1 MTPPTSR
8 QPPPGEPPDPFDPYG
23 KFWFFCGR
31 VLPVLLG
38 GVGVAS
44 FARAGFLKAE
54 WLGWAILGLGCFL
67 LMALIR
73 FFVFE

>member
-1 MTPPTSR
+1 M
-8 QPPPGEPPDPFDPYG
+8 
-23 KFWFFCGR
+23 
-31 VLPVLLG
+31 LPVLLG
-38 GVGVAS
+38 VVGVAS

-54 WLGWAILGLGCFL
+54 WLGWAVLGLGCFL